1 MMRQTI
7 ALAYERG
14 VTVGAHPSY
23 PDRPGFGR
31 REIGLPIDAIL
42 ESFVEQVDGMIECCE
57 LEGARLRY
65 VKPHGALYNRAAR
78 DEELADAI
86 AEATWGVDSSLVLLG
101 LSGSFLETAARRR
114 GIGVAREAF
123 IDRGYMPDGSL
134 VPRTESGAVIDDL
147 QLATKR
153 ALEIVTRKKLTAVD
167 GTPIELEA
175 DSLCVHGD
183 SSNAL
188 EIVTS
193 ARNALEQVGY
203 RIEPFAR

>member
-1 MMRQTI
+1 MRQTI

>member
-1 MMRQTI
+1 MRQTI
-7 ALAYERG
+7 ALASERG

-86 AEATWGVDSSLVLLG
+86 AEATWGVDSSLVFLG

-153 ALEIVTRKKLTAVD
+153 ALEIVIRKKLTAVD